1 MRRGRSWN
9 VVLIAGLLF
18 FVALIGLPFWWVISG
33 SFKVPQEIIARIPT
47 MFPQSFTLEHYQKLL
62 SSSDYGTYLVN
73 SLVVSSLSA
82 FITLLLAI
90 PAGYAFFRLEFKG
103 RETYYRIILLAY
115 AFPSIVVLI
124 PLFGM
129 FAKAG
134 LVDTRTALVIVNVA
148 FALPFAIWMLRSF
161 FASIPKEIEEAAR
174 LDGGPPLTVLWRIM
188 IPLTA
193 PGIAAVAIFAF
204 VTSWTEYVFASVM
217 ILSDARRTIP
227 VGFSGIIGQYQV
239 DWGLLLAGASLA
251 ILPVVIVFAFIGR
264 WFVTGLTEGAV
275 K

>member
-1 MRRGRSWN
+1 
-9 VVLIAGLLF
+9 VALIAGLLF
-18 FVALIGLPFWWVISG
+18 FVALIGLPFWWVVSG
-33 SFKVPQEIIARIPT
+33 SFKIPQEIIARVPT

-73 SLVVSSLSA
+73 SLIVSSLSA

-90 PAGYAFFRLEFKG
+90 PAGYAFFRLAFKG

>member
-1 MRRGRSWN
+1 MRRSLPWN
-9 VVLIAGLLF
+9 VALGSGLLA
-18 FVALIGLPFWWVISG
+18 FVGLVGLPFWWVISG
-33 SFKVPQEIIARIPT
+33 AFKAPQEIISRTPT
-47 MFPQSFTLEHYQKLL
+47 FFPRSFTLEHFQKLL
-62 SSSDYGTYLVN
+62 SASDYLTYLIN
-73 SLVVSSLSA
+73 SVLVSGISA
-82 FITLLLAI
+82 LITLVLAI
-90 PAGYAFFRLEFKG
+90 PAGYAFFRLTFKG
-103 RETYYRIILLAY
+103 RETLYRVILLAY

-124 PLFGM
+124 PLFAT
-129 FAKAG
+129 FARLG
-134 LVDTRTALVIVNVA
+134 LVDTRFALVIVNVA

-161 FASIPKEIEEAAR
+161 FASIPREIEEAAR

-204 VTSWTEYVFASVM
+204 VTAWTEYVFASVM
-217 ILSDARRTIP
+217 ILSDAKRTIP

-251 ILPVVIVFAFIGR
+251 ILPVVVVFGLVGR